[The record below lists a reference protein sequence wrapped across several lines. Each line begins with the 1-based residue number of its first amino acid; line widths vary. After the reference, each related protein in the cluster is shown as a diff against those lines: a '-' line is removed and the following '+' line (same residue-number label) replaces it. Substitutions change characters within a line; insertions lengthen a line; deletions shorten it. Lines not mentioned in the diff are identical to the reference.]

1 MNSKEK
7 VFHVARLIL
16 DKKGF
21 DVIILDLSDISGITD
36 FFVICTGMT
45 LTQRRAIQRAIEEE
59 MDKLGYKP
67 RGIEG
72 KEGSGW
78 LLLDYNDFIVHIF
91 SQKAREFY
99 KIEELY
105 KNAPQYTEF

>member
-1 MNSKEK
+1 MDSKEK
-7 VFHVARLIL
+7 AFLVARLIIS
-16 DKKGF
+16 KKGD
-21 DVIILDLSDISGITD
+21 DVVILDVTNISGITD
-36 FFVICTGMT
+36 FFVICTGSSP
-45 LTQRRAIQRAIEEE
+45 TQRKAIQRVIEEE
-59 MDKLGYKP
+59 MDKLGFKP

-91 SQKAREFY
+91 SPKARDFY

-105 KNAPQYTEF
+105 QKAPQYREF